1 MAGDILEKVTH
12 LLLED
17 DAFARELEEWC
28 LDHCGGFDLDQA
40 DDEHSLAYT
49 DLHGQFCLLF
59 EKRIERFLDGE
70 GYSTAE
76 FWQKLTKA
84 VDDDRPL
91 EGEGRVLLSRAP
103 PRRRGARR
111 FMLEALKTTCDYE
124 QFVAPRRPRFVRGDA
139 RCLVGRHDAPD
150 EAGKR
155 AGLTYYL
162 TGLPQKWAQMA
173 MSDAK

>member
-1 MAGDILEKVTH
+1 MHCNLQVFRTGALGSLDGMAGDILEKVTH

-28 LDHCGGFDLDQA
+28 LAHCGGFDLDQA

-49 DLHGQFCLLF
+49 DLHDKFCLLF

-91 EGEGRVLLSRAP
+91 EGEG
-103 PRRRGARR
+103 

-124 QFVAPRRPRFVRGDA
+124 QFAVTMRQMKRESARG
-139 RCLVGRHDAPD
+139 
-150 EAGKR
+150 
-155 AGLTYYL
+155 
-162 TGLPQKWAQMA
+162 
-173 MSDAK
+173 

>member
-1 MAGDILEKVTH
+1 MQRREQGF
-12 LLLED
+12 
-17 DAFARELEEWC
+17 DAFV
-28 LDHCGGFDLDQA
+28 A
-40 DDEHSLAYT
+40 D
-49 DLHGQFCLLF
+49 
-59 EKRIERFLDGE
+59 E

-139 RCLVGRHDAPD
+139 V
-150 EAGKR
+150 
-155 AGLTYYL
+155 
-162 TGLPQKWAQMA
+162 
-173 MSDAK
+173 S

>member
-1 MAGDILEKVTH
+1 MLGSLDGMAGDILEKVTH

-139 RCLVGRHDAPD
+139 V
-150 EAGKR
+150 
-155 AGLTYYL
+155 
-162 TGLPQKWAQMA
+162 
-173 MSDAK
+173 S